1 MTTYRM
7 LALPLALMAIAPFH
21 GSIKP
26 LPQPLQQRLEH
37 RGFWQRGCPVG
48 LGDLRLLRVSYQN
61 FDGEARTGQLIVN
74 KTAAPKLKRV
84 FRKLYGLNFPIRH
97 MRLRDMYGT
106 ASQRV
111 KDGDATGSFECRRA
125 VPSPCNPS
133 GQTNWSNHAY
143 GLAVDINPRENP
155 YVGCGQ
161 SYNKTA
167 QRYRDRS
174 VHRPGMVTPRAIQA
188 FASVGWGWGGS
199 WSGNTK
205 DYMHFSHNGH

>member
-1 MTTYRM
+1 MSYRVIALPALL
-7 LALPLALMAIAPFH
+7 LALAPFES
-21 GSIKP
+21 SIKP
-26 LPQPLQQRLEH
+26 LPQPVKQQLKD

-48 LGDLRLLRVSYQN
+48 LNDLRLLTVTHQN
-61 FDGEARTGQLIVN
+61 FQGERRTGQVIVN
-74 KTAAPKLKRV
+74 RTAARPLRKV

-97 MRLRDMYGT
+97 MRLNDAYGT
-106 ASQRV
+106 RAQRPR
-111 KDGDATGSFECRRA
+111 DGDVTGSFECRKA

-133 GQTNWSNHAY
+133 GSTNWSNHAY
-143 GLAVDINPRENP
+143 GLAIDINPRENP

-167 QRYRDRS
+167 RKYRDRS
-174 VHRPGMVTPRAIQA
+174 RHRAGMVTPKAIAA
-188 FASVGWGWGGS
+188 FASVGWEWGGS

>member
-1 MTTYRM
+1 MTSYRL

-21 GSIKP
+21 GSIAP
-26 LPQPLQQRLEH
+26 LSPNLRHELKAG
-37 RGFWQRGCPVG
+37 GFWHRGCPVA
-48 LGDLRLLRVSYQN
+48 LSDLRLLTVSHQD
-61 FDGEARTGQLIVN
+61 FSGRARTGHLIVN
-74 KTAAPKLKRV
+74 KRAARPLKRA
-84 FRKLYGLNFPIRH
+84 FGKLYRLNFPIRH
-97 MRLRDMYGT
+97 MKIADFYGPP
-106 ASQRV
+106 SGRSN
-111 KDGDATGSFECRRA
+111 DATASFECRRA

-133 GQTNWSNHAY
+133 GATNWSNHAY
-143 GLAVDINPRENP
+143 GLAVDVNPRENP

-174 VHRPGMVTPRAIQA
+174 VHRPGMVTAKAIGA
-188 FASVGWGWGGS
+188 FASVGWGWGGA